1 MLHLERETTSPPRLV
16 VVDGARPDAARLPL
30 ARRRHV
36 APALLVVAA
45 TLFAVL
51 VDLVDGVP
59 AWSHYAAIASTAVL
73 AVHALLGAR

>member
-1 MLHLERETTSPPRLV
+1 MLHFESEAARPPSLV
-16 VVDGARPDAARLPL
+16 VVDGSQSDAARLPL
-30 ARRRHV
+30 GRIRTF

-59 AWSHYAAIASTAVL
+59 AWSHYAALASVVVL
-73 AVHALLGAR
+73 AAHALLSRR